1 MGGWCRGVNAAAGTG
16 VCRWALPAGGGRRGD
31 DRRGT
36 CRGPAFNPQSR
47 TERRDHTSNARVVAH
62 DEIAREA
69 TRVVTIEV
77 ARRETHTN
85 NGALGVIGAL
95 YGGGIL

>member
-1 MGGWCRGVNAAAGTG
+1 MCVGGRCPPVEAAAGTG
-16 VCRWALPAGGGRRGD
+16 EGPVG
-31 DRRGT
+31 DRR
-36 CRGPAFNPQSR
+36 FNPQSR